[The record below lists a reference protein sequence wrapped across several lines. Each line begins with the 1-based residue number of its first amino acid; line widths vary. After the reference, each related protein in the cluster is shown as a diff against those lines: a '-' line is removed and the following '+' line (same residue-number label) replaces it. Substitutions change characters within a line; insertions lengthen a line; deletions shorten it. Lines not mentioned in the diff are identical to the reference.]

1 MPQYERRNDP
11 PLAPAFAK
19 DPVQEDFLERLNLL
33 LAPHAQAEDTE
44 TEERFPTLHVVGAPR
59 SGTSLLY
66 QVLASGLD
74 ISYVSNLVAA
84 FWLAPSYGLQ
94 LAKKLGV
101 DRLQSNFSSRFGRT
115 EGVAEPHEFGY
126 FWNHH
131 LGYPDLAERGPEH
144 DDAIDW
150 ERLRRVLVTMSH
162 RAGRPVAFKP
172 MLLVW
177 HLETMLRH
185 MPGTCYVWIRREQRD
200 TALSLLKMRQSLY
213 GTLDR
218 WASLKPVAAAG
229 LDGEPPW
236 RQVAA
241 QVVLLENHLEDVHR
255 RLGDEHMLA
264 VRYERLCADP
274 VGVLTDVRSLMGA
287 KGHAPEI
294 LTPDL
299 QPFTQMRNEALAG
312 EYGDRVD
319 AAIAEFSERFART

>member
-1 MPQYERRNDP
+1 MIDYQRRTDP

-19 DPVQEDFLERLNLL
+19 DAAQEDFLERLNLL
-33 LAPHAQAEDTE
+33 LAPHAEAEDTE

-74 ISYVSNLVAA
+74 IAYVSNLVAA

-101 DRLQSNFSSRFGRT
+101 DRLHSNFSSSFGRT

-131 LGYPDLAERGPEH
+131 LGYPDLAERDPGH
-144 DDAIDW
+144 DAAIDW
-150 ERLRRVLVTMSH
+150 DRLRRVLVTMSH

-177 HLETMLRH
+177 HLETMLRV

-218 WASLKPVAAAG
+218 WASLKPAVDLGA
-229 LDGEPPW
+229 EPPW

-241 QVVLLENHLEDVHR
+241 QVVLLENHLERVHA
-255 RLGDEHMLA
+255 RLGDAHMLA

-274 VGVLTDVRSLMGA
+274 VGVLTDVRAMMGA
-287 KGHAPEI
+287 KGHAPEV

-299 QPFTQMRNEALAG
+299 PPFAQMRNESLAD
-312 EYGDRVD
+312 EYGARVD
-319 AAIAEFSERFART
+319 AAIAEFTERFATT